1 MVKTARDILIEGL
14 KAMGA
19 DGLCSCGCG
28 CGLDDLCPC
37 GEDCTNCVPAKLVP
51 VPEEAIEE
59 EGYEEG
65 DKWYEPLGGS

>member
-19 DGLCSCGCG
+19 DGLCNPEECG

-37 GEDCTNCVPAKLVP
+37 CGDPLGCVPAKKRP
-51 VPEEAIEE
+51 ATEE
-59 EGYEEG
+59 EKDEWEFDEWYDPMEG
-65 DKWYEPLGGS
+65 S